1 MSTYPFIPI
10 AKRYEKKDEHGRPIG
25 DFCFDYELGLIM
37 TSKRNMSD
45 TFFYLGELP
54 VQMPKGAYQKEKCQE
69 SGCFHTKWIKIEE
82 LFLGKYT
89 KFVDA
94 SLEPLKKSL

>member
-10 AKRYEKKDEHGRPIG
+10 AKRYEKEDEHGRPIG

-37 TSKRNMSD
+37 TSKRSMSD

-54 VQMPKGAYQKEKCQE
+54 VQM
-69 SGCFHTKWIKIEE
+69 HIKKKNVKNQDVFIQNG
-82 LFLGKYT
+82 LRLRNFFLENIQN
-89 KFVDA
+89 
-94 SLEPLKKSL
+94 SLRNCDLMRCETVQ

>member
-10 AKRYEKKDEHGRPIG
+10 AKRYEKEDEHGRPIG

-54 VQMPKGAYQKEKCQE
+54 VQMPKGAYQKEKM
-69 SGCFHTKWIKIEE
+69 SRIRMFSYKM
-82 LFLGKYT
+82 
-89 KFVDA
+89 D
-94 SLEPLKKSL
+94 